1 MKKEKQVFNE
11 NSGEWHKKYQ
21 DLQKEMNLLKEEHR
35 SNVKDM
41 RLKIEELE
49 TKLQFKTQQAIDY
62 QKQE

>member
-1 MKKEKQVFNE
+1 
-11 NSGEWHKKYQ
+11 
-21 DLQKEMNLLKEEHR
+21 MNLLKEEHR

-49 TKLQFKTQQAIDY
+49 TKLQFKTQQAIDF